1 METFWLSFTNCFE
14 PYMLLVTFLGVAGGI
29 VIGAIPGLTPPM
41 AIAIMTSFTFG
52 MDSIAAISLMIGV
65 YFGGVYGGGIGSIL
79 LNIPGTPGAIMSGL
93 DGHPMAQRGE
103 AGKAIG
109 IATWSSFVGGLFGM
123 IVLIIMAPLLS
134 SVAIRFS
141 APENFALAIFG
152 LSIICTLCTDY
163 SLAKGIVSVCVG
175 LIVCTIGLD
184 PVTGVDRYTFGVA
197 ELTSGVEFIPVM
209 IGLFGLTEILS
220 QVSLHN
226 VKPISQNISQ
236 VLPSFSLMKRL
247 LPTQLRASIIG
258 TFVGALPGAG
268 ATIAAFL
275 AYNYESRTNK
285 RRSEFGQGVP
295 EGLAA
300 PQAADNSC
308 CGGAFIPMMTLGIPG
323 DAVTAILIGTFVLHN
338 ITPGPMLFTEHPEVV
353 YSVYITGI
361 IADIFLVVT
370 GLLAARFFSRLL
382 TIPYYLLF
390 PIILLMCLMGPF
402 AVSNTISGTYIVLVF
417 GVMGFIMR
425 KLSLPI
431 LPMVLGVVLGPIMEV
446 NLRMAILMSAG
457 QVSFW
462 LERPIFLVIMLLSL
476 ILILWPIISKR
487 FMKNR
492 AEAVSE

>member
-1 METFWLSFTNCFE
+1 
-14 PYMLLVTFLGVAGGI
+14 
-29 VIGAIPGLTPPM
+29 
-41 AIAIMTSFTFG
+41 
-52 MDSIAAISLMIGV
+52 
-65 YFGGVYGGGIGSIL
+65 
-79 LNIPGTPGAIMSGL
+79 
-93 DGHPMAQRGE
+93 
-103 AGKAIG
+103 
-109 IATWSSFVGGLFGM
+109 
-123 IVLIIMAPLLS
+123 
-134 SVAIRFS
+134 
-141 APENFALAIFG
+141 
-152 LSIICTLCTDY
+152 
-163 SLAKGIVSVCVG
+163 
-175 LIVCTIGLD
+175 
-184 PVTGVDRYTFGVA
+184 
-197 ELTSGVEFIPVM
+197 
-209 IGLFGLTEILS
+209 
-220 QVSLHN
+220 
-226 VKPISQNISQ
+226 
-236 VLPSFSLMKRL
+236 
-247 LPTQLRASIIG
+247 
-258 TFVGALPGAG
+258 
-268 ATIAAFL
+268 
-275 AYNYESRTNK
+275 
-285 RRSEFGQGVP
+285 
-295 EGLAA
+295 
-300 PQAADNSC
+300 
-308 CGGAFIPMMTLGIPG
+308 MMTLGIPG

-338 ITPGPMLFTEHPEVV
+338 ITPGPMLFAEHPEVV
-353 YSVYITGI
+353 YSVYLTGI